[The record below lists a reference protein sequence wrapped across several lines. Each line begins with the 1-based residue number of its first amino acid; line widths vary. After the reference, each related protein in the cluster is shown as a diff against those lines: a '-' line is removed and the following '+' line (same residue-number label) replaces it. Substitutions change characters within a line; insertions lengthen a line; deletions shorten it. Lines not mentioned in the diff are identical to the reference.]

1 MLDMRLID
9 ELSRKLSAALPP
21 GVSRLREESEQ
32 QFRLVLARAFER
44 MNLVTRE
51 EFDAQAAVLA
61 RTREKLERL
70 LAQIEELEKRSAP
83 RGTRR

>member
-21 GVSRLREESEQ
+21 GLSRLREESEQ
-32 QFRLVLARAFER
+32 QFRLVLMRAFER

-61 RTREKLERL
+61 RTREKLENL
-70 LAQIEELEKRSAP
+70 LAQIEALEKR
-83 RGTRR
+83 

>member
-21 GVSRLREESEQ
+21 GLSRLREESEQ
-32 QFRLVLARAFER
+32 QFRMVLSRAFER
-44 MNLVTRE
+44 VNLVTRE

-61 RTREKLERL
+61 RTREKLESL
-70 LAQIEELEKRSAP
+70 VAQLEELEKRSVP
-83 RGTRR
+83 HDTH

>member
-21 GVSRLREESEQ
+21 GLQRFREESEQ
-32 QFRLVLARAFER
+32 QFRAVLTRAFER

-61 RTREKLERL
+61 RTREKLEGL
-70 LAQIEELEKRSAP
+70 VAQLEELEKRSAP
-83 RGTRR
+83 RGTPE